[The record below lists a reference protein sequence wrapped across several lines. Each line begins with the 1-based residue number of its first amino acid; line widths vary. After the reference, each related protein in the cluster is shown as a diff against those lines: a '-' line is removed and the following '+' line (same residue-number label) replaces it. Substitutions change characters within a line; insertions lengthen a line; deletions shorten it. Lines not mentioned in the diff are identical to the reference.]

1 MACELK
7 LEIERLPAVWI
18 DYSSAELL
26 LSLEIEAYFAV
37 HSFLHIIDPILEK
50 IALPFWV
57 FQVCQRN
64 EKLAP
69 CYWI

>member
-26 LSLEIEAYFAV
+26 LSLEIEAYFVV

-50 IALPFWV
+50 IALPF
-57 FQVCQRN
+57 
-64 EKLAP
+64 
-69 CYWI
+69 

>member
-50 IALPFWV
+50 IALPF
-57 FQVCQRN
+57 
-64 EKLAP
+64 
-69 CYWI
+69 